1 MTSELKNGVKC
12 WFYGEPFVGKTTFS
26 VKFPKPYVLSLDDN
40 AKYSTEHYTS
50 VVDLDELN
58 SFINNTLKKIEKEY
72 DTLIVDTVE
81 YIEEMVR
88 FYFLDKQEIEFE
100 SDAND
105 HGRTWVIVRE
115 GVKKILN
122 YLLRFKGNVIFI
134 SHEESYTKVLN
145 ATLGTEAEGYRP
157 AINRKIHRSITG
169 KMHLV
174 GRMTKNERNLKG
186 QRLVNY
192 EISFGSNPH
201 EMSGQRVALKE
212 SKIKADWPTF
222 VENFEQDP
230 KDFIKGL

>member
-1 MTSELKNGVKC
+1 MTSNLQNGIKC
-12 WFYGEPFVGKTTFS
+12 WLYGEPFVGKTTFA
-26 VKFPKPYVLSLDDN
+26 VKFPKAFVLSLDDN
-40 AKYSTEHYTS
+40 AKYSTDNYKT

-58 SFINNTLKKIEKEY
+58 NFINKQLKAIEKEY

-122 YLLRFKGNVIFI
+122 YLLRFKGNVIFL
-134 SHEESYTKVLN
+134 SHEQAYTKKLN
-145 ATLGTEAEGYRP
+145 AKLGTEAEGYRP
-157 AINRKIHRSITG
+157 ALNRKIHSSITG

-174 GRMTKNERNLKG
+174 GRMSKSERNFKG
-186 QRLVNY
+186 QQLVNY

-201 EMSGQRVALKE
+201 EMSGQRV
-212 SKIKADWPTF
+212 KIKENRIKSDWNSF
-222 VENFEQDP
+222 IENFDDDP
-230 KDFIKGL
+230 KEFIKGL